1 MKKNGTTKKGTI
13 RWRCGTCN
21 ISETKR
27 RTDNTNAKWF
37 RLFYSH
43 ITGKSTREDI
53 AKQAGVCL
61 ATVDKKFKTMWF
73 IQVPHIPDNHTVH
86 DQVFIDGTHLGGG
99 CLLIASTLTHV
110 LNWHWCKGETT
121 KDYMELLRPLAPPL
135 IVTLDGGQGARTA
148 IRRLWPETKIQRCLI
163 HAVRYVRQ
171 QTSSN
176 PKTIQGK
183 EILAIARKL
192 TSITTM
198 DEAEEWKALL
208 EAFKVVWQAWMNER
222 TTYKTADGRRREDW
236 THKAVRTAYNSLERL
251 VKADALFTYLNP
263 PEGVIHP
270 DKIQTTT
277 NALEGG
283 FNAGIKRLAD
293 QHRGRSTEH
302 QRTMIDWWLYTKT
315 EAPDDPEKIARQQ
328 QWGRKGLGKA
338 HAVAQIEK
346 QGQPDDGRPAL
357 YDNAVDRDYSHS
369 LGIRRGQL

>member
-1 MKKNGTTKKGTI
+1 MDKNRPTCFRCKRKMKKNGTTKKGTI

-148 IRRLWPETKIQRCLI
+148 IRRLWPETKINDASSTQS
-163 HAVRYVRQ
+163 A
-171 QTSSN
+171 TSDNRHPATRRPYKAKKYSPS
-176 PKTIQGK
+176 PKNSPPSPS
-183 EILAIARKL
+183 A
-192 TSITTM
+192 
-198 DEAEEWKALL
+198 
-208 EAFKVVWQAWMNER
+208 
-222 TTYKTADGRRREDW
+222 AD
-236 THKAVRTAYNSLERL
+236 
-251 VKADALFTYLNP
+251 
-263 PEGVIHP
+263 
-270 DKIQTTT
+270 
-277 NALEGG
+277 LEGS
-283 FNAGIKRLAD
+283 A
-293 QHRGRSTEH
+293 S
-302 QRTMIDWWLYTKT
+302 LYQLS
-315 EAPDDPEKIARQQ
+315 ES
-328 QWGRKGLGKA
+328 
-338 HAVAQIEK
+338 AQCMV
-346 QGQPDDGRPAL
+346 P
-357 YDNAVDRDYSHS
+357 V
-369 LGIRRGQL
+369 